1 MHTAPRA
8 SCEALS
14 YTSASAMYD
23 CSMPAHP
30 QPPTAALFVPS
41 PRRVAAQGDGPQRAQ
56 SYTFGGGG
64 GRVSPG
70 FNGPMGQQPWGP
82 VALPE
87 GGLGLPGSRY
97 AEYMD
102 AVVGVGPA
110 SGKGSCIRI
119 RIRIRMACL

>member
-1 MHTAPRA
+1 M
-8 SCEALS
+8 
-14 YTSASAMYD
+14 
-23 CSMPAHP
+23 
-30 QPPTAALFVPS
+30 
-41 PRRVAAQGDGPQRAQ
+41 AAQGDGPQRAQ

-70 FNGPMGQQPWGP
+70 FGPGGPMGQQPYGP

-102 AVVGVGPA
+102 AVVSVGGGRCA
-110 SGKGSCIRI
+110 SEE
-119 RIRIRMACL
+119 